1 MTPPSPDDAASL
13 GAGKDGFGARLRK
26 AREARGLSV
35 FELADALR
43 LSPRM
48 IEAIESEDL
57 GALPPMLFA
66 KGYLRSYAAFVGV
79 DPSGLLKDFEA
90 RAATGTALQPPPPM
104 RRPIGDLN
112 DVKRGRQLASLILLV
127 LALSALGWWWSRPG
141 DPAATA
147 PVSENIPEPDPALSS
162 ADPEASALE
171 TESPA
176 PAEEVA
182 AVEPSSAAVDDAD
195 VAPEPASSAAREDA
209 QGGDPT
215 SRSLESAA
223 STPVPHQPA
232 APLPVAPV
240 APESGGTQGAPPDTV
255 TAQLKIRYAED
266 CWTEV
271 RDERGRQLI
280 YRLAKAGSE
289 QEGTGTPPFSLYL
302 GYAPGVSVEIDG
314 RPVALSSLVGN
325 STVARIKLDRP
336 QD

>member
-1 MTPPSPDDAASL
+1 MTPPSPDDAASP
-13 GAGKDGFGARLRK
+13 GAGKEGFGARLRN

-57 GALPPMLFA
+57 GALPPMPFA

-141 DPAATA
+141 DPAVNA
-147 PVSENIPEPDPALSS
+147 PVAENISESDPALSS
-162 ADPEASALE
+162 ADPEASPLE
-171 TESPA
+171 TESSA

-182 AVEPSSAAVDDAD
+182 AVEPSSAAMDED
-195 VAPEPASSAAREDA
+195 VAPEPVSSVAREDA
-209 QGGDPT
+209 QGGDPASQSGET
-215 SRSLESAA
+215 AA
-223 STPVPHQPA
+223 STSVSHQPA
-232 APLPVAPV
+232 APLSVAPA
-240 APESGGTQGAPPDTV
+240 APESGGTQGAPADTV

-289 QEGTGTPPFSLYL
+289 QEVTGTPPFSLYL

-314 RPVALSSLVGN
+314 RPVALSSLIGN

-336 QD
+336 QE